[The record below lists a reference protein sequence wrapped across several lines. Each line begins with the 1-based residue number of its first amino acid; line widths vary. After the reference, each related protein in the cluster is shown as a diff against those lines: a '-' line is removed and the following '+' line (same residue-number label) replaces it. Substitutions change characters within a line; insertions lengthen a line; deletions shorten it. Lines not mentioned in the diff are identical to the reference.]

1 MISVHSASH
10 RGDKCLR
17 NPIDRRGEG
26 TIGLA
31 GDVRLAL
38 PDLDSAMLRPERQKQ
53 RRPED
58 SSAGLLGYA
67 RSCSARAVGLA
78 AHLVGHEGDQAAGE
92 RDHFRS
98 RVPRG
103 LQIPIDR
110 LRHDAQGA
118 LVPGGDASVVDDYG
132 RFARAAR
139 REPIVAPQKG
149 FVEAIDAESIGR
161 ASMMLGAGRERLDT
175 AIDYGAGIQIE
186 APVGTRVSK
195 GDVLAWLAVGST
207 ARFDDA
213 RSLAAGAFVVGDA
226 APSPLPLVID
236 VVS

>member
-1 MISVHSASH
+1 MNTLSIWHATANVPEFPQLESDASA
-10 RGDKCLR
+10 DVCV
-17 NPIDRRGEG
+17 
-26 TIGLA
+26 IGGGIA
-31 GDVRLAL
+31 GITAAYNL
-38 PDLDSAMLRPERQKQ
+38 
-53 RRPED
+53 
-58 SSAGLLGYA
+58 
-67 RSCSARAVGLA
+67 ARAG
-78 AHLVGHEGDQAAGE
+78 
-92 RDHFRS
+92 
-98 RVPRG
+98 
-103 LQIPIDR
+103 
-110 LRHDAQGA
+110 
-118 LVPGGDASVVDDYG
+118 
-132 RFARAAR
+132 R

-186 APVGTRVSK
+186 APVGTQVSK
-195 GDVLAWLAVGST
+195 GDVLAWLAVGTT